1 MLRAP
6 PQCTTRT
13 SCRRSSRPCRVG
25 RPQRPRLRRDRPSR
39 SVSFRR
45 ATRRCGRDLGAG
57 YFDAGDLDA
66 DSLMPRWAPS
76 TASKSPSTSARSPP
90 STSARPSPSSTSA
103 RSATST
109 RSTFLGAIDGDD
121 EVPLT
126 LYFCCGRTGGGSLE
140 GHWWHSLQCRRRVVL
155 SFLRACRAESLR
167 VSWCPP
173 VSDLLPMIASDG
185 RSAAVFLRVC

>member
-1 MLRAP
+1 MCFAHLRSAQLGP
-6 PQCTTRT
+6 AA
-13 SCRRSSRPCRVG
+13 VVLLAHAALG
-25 RPQRPRLRRDRPSR
+25 ALNGLDFDAIDLRDRSL
-39 SVSFRR
+39 SGARR
-45 ATRRCGRDLGAG
+45 VAAGDLGAG

-126 LYFCCGRTGGGSLE
+126 LYCCCGRTGGGAFE

-167 VSWCPP
+167 VSWCPL
-173 VSDLLPMIASDG
+173 VSDLL
-185 RSAAVFLRVC
+185 

>member
-1 MLRAP
+1 MCFAHLRR
-6 PQCTTRT
+6 TTRT
-13 SCRRSSRPCRVG
+13 SCRRSSRSCRVG
-25 RPQRPRLRRDRPSR
+25 RPQRPRFGAIGLRDHPP
-39 SVSFRR
+39 VSGARR
-45 ATRRCGRDLGAG
+45 VAAGDLGAG

-76 TASKSPSTSARSPP
+76 TASKSPSTSARSSP

-126 LYFCCGRTGGGSLE
+126 LYCCCGRTGGGSFE

-173 VSDLLPMIASDG
+173 VSDLL
-185 RSAAVFLRVC
+185 